1 MNLTY
6 LISGFV
12 SAALL
17 AYLLVALIKPEK
29 F

>member
-6 LISGFV
+6 LISGVV

-17 AYLLVALIKPEK
+17 AYLLAALVKPEK